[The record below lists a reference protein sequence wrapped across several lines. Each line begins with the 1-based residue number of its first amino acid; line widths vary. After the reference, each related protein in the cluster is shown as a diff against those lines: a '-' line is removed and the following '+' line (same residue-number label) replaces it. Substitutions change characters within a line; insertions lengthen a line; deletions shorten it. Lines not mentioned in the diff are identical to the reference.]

1 MTKIDLNNNDHLIQ
15 LGIAIATIRKSNG
28 LSQDELAEKAGI
40 SRSFLGR
47 IEAPNIAQ
55 TLSVDNLFNIAKA
68 LNVAPDELIR
78 VSMRSN
84 ILFG

>member
-1 MTKIDLNNNDHLIQ
+1 MTKIDLNNNDQLIQ

>member
-1 MTKIDLNNNDHLIQ
+1 MTKIDLNNNDQLIQ

-28 LSQDELAEKAGI
+28 LSQDELAEKVGI

>member
-1 MTKIDLNNNDHLIQ
+1 MTKIDLNNNDQLIQ

-84 ILFG
+84 ILFD

>member
-1 MTKIDLNNNDHLIQ
+1 MTKIDLNNNDQLIQ

-28 LSQDELAEKAGI
+28 LSQDELSEKAGI

-78 VSMRSN
+78 VSMQSN

>member
-1 MTKIDLNNNDHLIQ
+1 MTKIDLNNNDQLIQ

-47 IEAPNIAQ
+47 IEAPNIA
-55 TLSVDNLFNIAKA
+55 KA